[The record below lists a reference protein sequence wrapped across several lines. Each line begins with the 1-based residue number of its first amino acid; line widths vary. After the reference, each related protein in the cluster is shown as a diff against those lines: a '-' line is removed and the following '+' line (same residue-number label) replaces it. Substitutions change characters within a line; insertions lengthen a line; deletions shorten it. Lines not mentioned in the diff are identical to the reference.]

1 MMMQIV
7 DADDNLIGHKKRNEV
22 DYGNEIYR
30 SSALWIVNSLDQ
42 VLIAQRKLTKD
53 RDPGMWGP
61 SVAGTVEEGE
71 TYESNAYKE
80 AEEEVGLTGYNFTK
94 IDKVK
99 IDDARHQFMQWYIVK
114 VDESAE
120 YFTPQPEE
128 VEQVTWVY
136 IDELQNDVQ
145 QNPQKYI
152 PYMKLCLD
160 VLNRGLTQIGDT
172 K

>member
-1 MMMQIV
+1 MVQVV
-7 DADDNLIGHKKRNEV
+7 DEQDNLVGHKKRDEV
-22 DYGNEIYR
+22 AYDTDIYR
-30 SSALWIVNSLDQ
+30 SSALWIVNSKGE
-42 VLIAQRKLTKD
+42 VLLAQRKLTKD

-80 AEEEVGLTGYNFTK
+80 AEEEVGLTGYAFTQLDK
-94 IDKVK
+94 IK
-99 IDDARHQFMQWYIVK
+99 IDDARHQFMQWYV
-114 VDESAE
+114 VEVNEPAE
-120 YFTPQPEE
+120 FFTPQPEE
-128 VEQVTWVY
+128 VEQVAWIN

-160 VLNRGLTQIGDT
+160 VLHRGLTQIGET

>member
-7 DADDNLIGHKKRNEV
+7 DAEDNLIGHKKRNEV
-22 DYGNEIYR
+22 DYDNEIYR
-30 SSALWIVNSLDQ
+30 SSALWIVNNKGEAL
-42 VLIAQRKLTKD
+42 LAQRKLTKD

-80 AEEEVGLTGYNFTK
+80 AEEEVGLTGYNLKK

-99 IDDARHQFMQWYIVK
+99 IDDARHQFMQWYIVE
-114 VDESAE
+114 VNEPAE
-120 YFTPQPEE
+120 FFTPQPEE
-128 VEQVTWVY
+128 VEQVVWVNLQ
-136 IDELQNDVQ
+136 ELHDDVQ
-145 QNPQKYI
+145 KNPQKYI
-152 PYMKLCLD
+152 PYMQLCLD
-160 VLNRGLTQIGDT
+160 VLNRSLSQIGEA